1 MTPAGGPRPG
11 AGPRYARRVKPGRIA
26 STRAWRARWRARW
39 PGFVAALLAAGLPL
53 VYLLSGALG
62 DRLWPRAEAEAE
74 QLRREAETALR
85 AGRLTAADGSGA
97 RERYEAAIAID
108 PDRAELRAG
117 LGRVA
122 RAAVARAAAAAA
134 DGRFADA
141 HRDLSLARALSAPRA
156 RIDAV
161 AEDLRR
167 REAAVAGLDRLLAE
181 ADAARTAGRLD
192 GADDAALPLYAR
204 ILALQPRHPQAL
216 EGRDD
221 ALSTLLQ
228 QARTALARDALAAG
242 AARVNAA
249 AGYDA
254 GHAELP
260 DARAALSQA
269 VERMRRRADAD
280 LRGDRLAR
288 AADRYRAV
296 RATGL
301 ANDAADAGLRA
312 VAVAHARRAAR
323 AARDFAFDRARSEL
337 ATAKALAADAP
348 EVRQAEAELARAQRT
363 RADLGPKP
371 PSAEAL
377 RRVRRLLLESEV
389 AGARGDWLTP
399 PGDSAFD
406 KLRAARALAPD
417 DAGVRRASERM
428 RPRVAAC
435 FETAL
440 RDNALQRARVC
451 LDARRVLEGEHRGV
465 SAARTRLAQRWVAMG
480 EQRLRDG
487 DIDGATAARD
497 AARALDAKVEGLADL
512 GERLRAAASV
522 ER

>member
-1 MTPAGGPRPG
+1 MVVG
-11 AGPRYARRVKPGRIA
+11 V
-26 STRAWRARWRARW
+26 
-39 PGFVAALLAAGLPL
+39 LLAAGLPL
-53 VYLLSGALG
+53 GYLLSGALG
-62 DRLWPRAEAEAE
+62 SRLWPRAEAEAE
-74 QLRREAETALR
+74 RLRRQADAALQ

-122 RAAVARAAAAAA
+122 QAALARAAAASE
-134 DGRFADA
+134 DGRFGDA
-141 HRDLSLARALSAPRA
+141 HRDLALARALSAPRA

-161 AEDLRR
+161 ADDLRR
-167 REAAVAGLDRLLAE
+167 REAAVAGLDTLLAD
-181 ADAARTAGRLD
+181 ADAARIAGRLH
-192 GADDAALPLYAR
+192 GGRDAALPLYAR
-204 ILALQPRHPQAL
+204 ILSLQPRHPQAL

-221 ALSTLLQ
+221 ALSTLLL
-228 QARTALARDALAAG
+228 QARTTLVRGDLAAG
-242 AARVNAA
+242 AALVNAA

-254 GHAELP
+254 GHSDLP

-269 VERMRRRADAD
+269 VDAMRHRADAD
-280 LRGDRLAR
+280 LRAGRLAR
-288 AADRYRAV
+288 AADGYRALYDSGV
-296 RATGL
+296 
-301 ANDAADAGLRA
+301 ANDAAAAGLRA
-312 VAVAHARRAAR
+312 VAVAHAQRAAR
-323 AARDFAFDRARSEL
+323 AAHDFAFDRARAEL

-348 EVRQAEAELARAQRT
+348 EVRQAEAELSRAQRT

-371 PSAEAL
+371 PSADTL
-377 RRVRRLLLESEV
+377 RRVRRLLLESDI

-417 DAGVRRASERM
+417 DAGVRHASERL
-428 RPRVAAC
+428 RPRVEAC

-451 LDARRVLEGEHRGV
+451 LDARIVLEGEHRGIA
-465 SAARTRLAQRWVAMG
+465 AARNRLAQRWVAMG
-480 EQRLRDG
+480 EQRLREG

-497 AARALDAKVEGLADL
+497 AAHALDAQAEGLADL
-512 GERLRAAASV
+512 GERLRAAASA

>member
-1 MTPAGGPRPG
+1 M
-11 AGPRYARRVKPGRIA
+11 KPGRIA
-26 STRAWRARWRARW
+26 TTRAWRAARRARW
-39 PGFVAALLAAGLPL
+39 PVVAGAVLAAGVLL
-53 VYLLSGALG
+53 ASLLSGVLG
-62 DRLWPRAEAEAE
+62 NRLWPRAEAEAE
-74 QLRREAETALR
+74 RLRREADAALQ

-122 RAAVARAAAAAA
+122 QAALARAADAAA
-134 DGRFADA
+134 DGRFVDA
-141 HRDLSLARALSAPRA
+141 HRDLALARSLSAPRA

-167 REAAVAGLDRLLAE
+167 REAAGAGLDALLAE
-181 ADAARTAGRLD
+181 ADAARAAGRLH
-192 GADDAALPLYAR
+192 GGDDAALPRYAR
-204 ILALQPRHPQAL
+204 ILALQPRHRQAL

-228 QARTALARDALAAG
+228 QAQAKLARGDLVAG
-242 AARVNAA
+242 AALVNAA

-254 GHAELP
+254 GHSDLP
-260 DARAALSQA
+260 DARAALSRA
-269 VERMRRRADAD
+269 VEAVRRRADAD
-280 LRGDRLAR
+280 LRGGRLAR
-288 AADRYRAV
+288 AADGYRVLRDSGA
-296 RATGL
+296 
-301 ANDAADAGLRA
+301 ANAAAEAGLRA
-312 VAVAHARRAAR
+312 VAAAHAQRAAR
-323 AARDFAFDRARSEL
+323 AAHDFAFDRARTEL
-337 ATAKALAADAP
+337 ASAKALAADAP
-348 EVRQAEAELARAQRT
+348 EVRQAEADLARAQRT

-371 PSAEAL
+371 PSADTL
-377 RRVRRLLLESEV
+377 RRVGRLLLEYEV

-417 DAGVRRASERM
+417 DAGVRHASERM
-428 RPRVAAC
+428 RPRVEAC

-451 LDARRVLEGEHRGV
+451 LDARIVLEGEHRGI
-465 SAARTRLAQRWVAMG
+465 ATARTRLAERWVAMG

-487 DIDGATAARD
+487 DIDGAAAARD
-497 AARALDAKVEGLADL
+497 AARALDAKTDGLADL
-512 GERLRAAASV
+512 SERLHAAASA